1 MFLASPSAGRYR
13 EGVTTTWTT
22 RDSAELYGIA
32 GWGNGYFD
40 INEDGHVILTSAAT
54 GGAPIDLKIAVD
66 DLVRRGLSLPLLIRF
81 TDVLRRRI
89 EEIYGAFADKIEEY
103 GYKGSYRAVMPIKV
117 NQQRHVVEELM
128 EQGSDFDIG
137 LEAGSKPELLVAI
150 ALLPEK
156 SGLIVCNGY
165 KDRAYVEAALLAQ
178 RLGHKTLLIVDRF
191 EELQLIV
198 DTSRRLGIDPSIG
211 LRVKLSTKGSG
222 KWAESGG
229 ERSKFGLTATELV
242 RTVDVLS
249 QAGMLNRLQCLHFH
263 IGSQITAI
271 RAIKDAMSEAVRVFT
286 DLYKMGAPMAYFDV
300 GGGLAVDYDGSKA
313 NFHASRNYS
322 LTEYAADIVYSIGSA
337 LDEAD
342 IPHPTIISESG
353 RALVAYHSALIFN
366 VVGRTEESKPPPRPG
381 RTTNGADTLS
391 NGSSAGTA
399 EPSGALH
406 AAAGLPGRPANGA
419 HAGIDE
425 HQLIED
431 LREVEATVTR
441 KNYHEAYHD
450 AVQLKEDALS
460 LYRHGILDLRGR
472 AAVEELFWSTCRKIW
487 RIVKDLE
494 YVPEDIEPLERQLA
508 DTYYC
513 NFSLFQSVPD
523 SWAVKALFPVMP
535 IHRLKEKPNRRGILA
550 DLTCDS
556 DGKMD
561 QFIGLHDVKDCLEL
575 HRYEPGQSYLLGIF
589 LVGAYQEILG
599 DLHNLFGDVHAVHLA
614 SSPTGY
620 RVKSVIEGDT
630 VRDVLGYVNYEH
642 RHLMD
647 RLRQSIES
655 ALSRGTMSLEQSAV
669 LVRNFEAGLAGYT
682 YLEGRNS
689 IESLFSDVLPD
700 AAPRS
705 ALLEPKTP

>member
-1 MFLASPSAGRYR
+1 M
-13 EGVTTTWTT
+13 
-22 RDSAELYGIA
+22 
-32 GWGNGYFD
+32 
-40 INEDGHVILTSAAT
+40 
-54 GGAPIDLKIAVD
+54 
-66 DLVRRGLSLPLLIRF
+66 
-81 TDVLRRRI
+81 LRRRI

-103 GYKGSYRAVMPIKV
+103 GYRGRYRAVMPIKV
-117 NQQRHVVEELM
+117 NQQRHVVEELL
-128 EQGSDFDIG
+128 EQGGDFDIG

-150 ALLPEK
+150 AMLPDK

-165 KDRAYVEAALLAQ
+165 KDRSYIEAALLAQ

-191 EELQLIV
+191 DELQLII
-198 DTSRRLGIDPSIG
+198 DTSRRLGIDPTIG
-211 LRVKLSTKGSG
+211 VRVKLSAKGSG

-229 ERSKFGLTATELV
+229 ERSKFGLTAMELV

-249 QAGMLNRLQCLHFH
+249 QVGMLNRLQCLHFH

-271 RAIKDAMSEAVRVFT
+271 RAIKDAMGEAVRIFT

-322 LTEYAADIVYSIGSA
+322 LTEYAADIVYSIGSS
-337 LDEAD
+337 LDEAG

-366 VVGRTEESKPPPRPG
+366 VVGYAQESKPPPRPV
-381 RTTNGADTLS
+381 RAR
-391 NGSSAGTA
+391 SSAESV
-399 EPSGALH
+399 EPSV
-406 AAAGLPGRPANGA
+406 ANGNA
-419 HAGIDE
+419 THAPVEPPSQNGLVSKDGQDDQQESNAEE
-425 HQLIED
+425 HPLIEE

-460 LYRHGILDLRGR
+460 LYRHGILDLRDR
-472 AAVEELFWSTCRKIW
+472 AVVEGLFWSTCRKIW

-508 DTYYC
+508 NTYYC

-535 IHRLKEKPNRRGILA
+535 IHRLRQKPTRRGILA

-575 HRYEPGQSYLLGIF
+575 HNYDPTEPYYLGIF

-630 VRDVLGYVNYEH
+630 VRDVLGYVSYEQ
-642 RHLMD
+642 RQLMA
-647 RLRQSIES
+647 RLRQSIEG

-682 YLEGRNS
+682 YLEDGNT
-689 IESLFSDVLPD
+689 IETVFESVLPKP
-700 AAPRS
+700 AVGVTAP
-705 ALLEPKTP
+705 TPVKP